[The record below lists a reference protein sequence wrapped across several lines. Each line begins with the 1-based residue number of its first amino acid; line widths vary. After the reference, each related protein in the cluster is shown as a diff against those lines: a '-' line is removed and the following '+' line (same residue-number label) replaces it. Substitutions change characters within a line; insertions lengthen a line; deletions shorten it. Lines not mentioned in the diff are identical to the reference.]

1 VYITVTHDAENNPQE
16 VFVNYPYIND
26 PSITHTQRREQLDS
40 ISRLISMS
48 LRYRVPLDKV
58 IEQLEKSKGSM
69 FGPVASISNVLKE
82 FSARND
88 QHYTTKCTDCDD
100 GTMVFQ
106 SGCATCDSC
115 GYSKCG

>member
-1 VYITVTHDAENNPQE
+1 
-16 VFVNYPYIND
+16 VNYPYMNE
-26 PSITHTQRREQLDS
+26 PSIEHTQRREQLDS

-48 LRYRVPLDKV
+48 LRYRVPLSKV

-82 FSARND
+82 YAARSN
-88 QHYTTKCTDCDD
+88 QHYKTRCPECEEGD
-100 GTMVFQ
+100 VIFQ
-106 SGCATCDSC
+106 GGCATCETC